1 MNDARLYGYISRFLH
16 TLNHCQEL
24 GIKVIEAAENS
35 LLLELPYSDHIVGN
49 PDTRVIHG
57 GAITALMDTAS
68 GSVILCA
75 LPEFE
80 LCPTLDLR
88 MDYMRPAEPDMPV
101 FAHAQT
107 YRITRN
113 IIFTRCRAYQD
124 DPENTIA
131 DCVATFMR
139 MGPNAL
145 PKTYRDLITGEDS

>member
-1 MNDARLYGYISRFLH
+1 MNDARLHGRISRFIR

-24 GIKVIEAAENS
+24 GIKVVEAAENS
-35 LLLELPYSDHIVGN
+35 LVLELPYSSHIVGN

-68 GSVILCA
+68 GSVIPCA

-139 MGPNAL
+139 MGRDAL
-145 PKTYRDLITGEDS
+145 PKAYRDLISGEEL